1 MATLTVKMGNPGD
14 EVRITVDDTALL
26 KLFTDS
32 ASTKKS
38 VDLLWKVVLGG
49 FALVGGVL
57 SALIVLV
64 G

>member
-1 MATLTVKMGNPGD
+1 MATLTVKMSNPGD
-14 EVRITVDDTALL
+14 EVRITVDDAALL
-26 KLFTDS
+26 RLFTDS

-49 FALVGGVL
+49 FAVMGGVL
-57 SALIVLV
+57 STLIVLI